1 MRENNMKK
9 KKSIIIAVIAIIAIA
24 VVLSFC
30 SRNQSV
36 APMVRVKEAETGD
49 IQSWLSTNAMIESS
63 DVKNYYGASGLKVKK
78 VYVEVGDT
86 VKKGDIILEYDL
98 TDLIAAVEQA
108 EIQYE
113 NALLNRAELI
123 SQKKQIEEDMAD
135 LEAEILRLDGSS
147 DPQDLATLQALI
159 QKRDALKTVSDE
171 QIKLMDNSVAL
182 AKIGLDSARA
192 RLDEVRDGLVADM
205 DGTVTALNA
214 EEGAPVMTQPVAV
227 IQDMTRLKGVIQL
240 GKYDAAKIQLGQR
253 AVLEYS
259 DKTYEGKI
267 SFISPAATRSM
278 AAGMTGQETSLMAEI
293 EIVNPD
299 AALKIGFDV
308 DADILVGEVR
318 NVLKIPVECIKYDKA
333 YNTSVFVVE
342 NGTAKLTPVR
352 LGLQSESEIE
362 VVEGLKQGDKVI
374 LNPSMDLKDGMAVV
388 VEGAEQ

>member
-1 MRENNMKK
+1 MKK
-9 KKSIIIAVIAIIAIA
+9 KKRIIIAVIAIIAVV

-30 SRNQSV
+30 SRNQNV
-36 APMVRVKEAETGD
+36 AHVVRVKEVEMGD
-49 IQSWLSTNAMIESS
+49 IQSWLSTNAMIESC
-63 DVKNYYGASGLKVKK
+63 DVKNYYGTSGLKVKK
-78 VYVEVGDT
+78 VCVEVGDT

-98 TDLIAAVEQA
+98 TDLITAVEQA
-108 EIQYE
+108 QIQYD

-135 LEAEILRLDGSS
+135 LEAEILRLDGST
-147 DPQDLATLQALI
+147 DPQDLANLQALI

-182 AKIGLDSARA
+182 AKIGLDSART
-192 RLDEVRDGLVADM
+192 RLDEVKDGLIADM

-227 IQDMTRLKGVIQL
+227 IQDINRLKGVVQL
-240 GKYDAAKIQLGQR
+240 GKYDAAKIQLGQK
-253 AVLEYS
+253 AVLEYA
-259 DKTYEGKI
+259 DKTYEGKV
-267 SFISPAATRSM
+267 SFISPSATRSM
-278 AAGMTGQETSLMAEI
+278 ASSMTGQDASLTAEI

-299 AALKIGFDV
+299 ATLKIGFDV
-308 DADILVGEVR
+308 NADILVGEVK

-352 LGLQSESEIE
+352 LGLQSDSEVE
-362 VVEGLKQGDKVI
+362 VLEGLKEGDKVI
-374 LNPSMDLKDGMAVV
+374 LNPSTDLTDGMAVV